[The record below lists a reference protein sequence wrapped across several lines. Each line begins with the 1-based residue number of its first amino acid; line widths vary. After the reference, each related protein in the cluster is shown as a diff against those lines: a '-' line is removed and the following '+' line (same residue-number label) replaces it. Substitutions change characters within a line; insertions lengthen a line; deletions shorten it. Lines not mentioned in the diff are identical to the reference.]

1 MKKELDKAMKEIGQY
16 RKDIEK
22 KILEFARTDL
32 LFFWGEKKEL
42 FERQEKEW
50 KPILD
55 WMEEGVNRR
64 IETTTSL
71 DVPDNE
77 FLQHPLKVIVEEMS
91 DKELACFYAA
101 ALNMKSVLL
110 ALALVR
116 GKIDAEQAGKLSYL
130 EELWQNEI
138 WGKETEAQKRREDRC
153 EELKVIERYL
163 RG

>member
-1 MKKELDKAMKEIGQY
+1 MKNELEKAMKEIGLY
-16 RKDIEK
+16 RKDVEE

-42 FERQEKEW
+42 FEKQQKEW

-55 WMEEGVNRR
+55 WVEER
-64 IETTTSL
+64 INARIKTTTSL

-77 FLQHPLKVIVEEMS
+77 FLQHPMKVVVEEMS

-101 ALNMKSVLL
+101 ELNMKSVLL
-110 ALALVR
+110 ALALIR
-116 GKIDAEQAGKLSYL
+116 GRIDAEEAGRLSYL

-138 WGKETEAQKRREDRC
+138 WGKEIEAQKRREERC
-153 EELKVIERYL
+153 EELKVIERFL
-163 RG
+163 R

>member
-1 MKKELDKAMKEIGQY
+1 MKNELEKAMKEIGLY
-16 RKDIEK
+16 RKDVEE

-42 FERQEKEW
+42 FEKQQKEW

-55 WMEEGVNRR
+55 WVEER
-64 IETTTSL
+64 INARIKTTTSL

-77 FLQHPLKVIVEEMS
+77 FLQHPLKVVVEEMS

-110 ALALVR
+110 ALALIR
-116 GKIDAEQAGKLSYL
+116 GRIDAEEAGRLSYL

-138 WGKETEAQKRREDRC
+138 WGKEIEAQKRREERC
-153 EELKVIERYL
+153 EELKVIERFL
-163 RG
+163 R

>member
-1 MKKELDKAMKEIGQY
+1 MKNELEKAMKEIGLY
-16 RKDIEK
+16 RKDVEE

-42 FERQEKEW
+42 FEKQQKEW
-50 KPILD
+50 QPILD
-55 WMEEGVNRR
+55 WVEER
-64 IETTTSL
+64 INARIKTTTSL
-71 DVPDNE
+71 NVPDNE

-110 ALALVR
+110 GLALIKGR
-116 GKIDAEQAGKLSYL
+116 IDAEEAGRLSYL

-138 WGKETEAQKRREDRC
+138 WGKEIEAQKRREERC
-153 EELKVIERYL
+153 EELKVIERFL
-163 RG
+163 R

>member
-1 MKKELDKAMKEIGQY
+1 MKNELEKAMNEIGKY
-16 RKDIEK
+16 RKDIES
-22 KILEFARTDL
+22 KILEFAKTDL

-42 FERQEKEW
+42 FEKQKKEW

-55 WMEEGVNRR
+55 WMEERINKR

-71 DVPDNE
+71 NVPDNE

-110 ALALVR
+110 ALALIR
-116 GKIDAEQAGKLSYL
+116 GRIDAEEAGKLSYL

-138 WGKETEAQKRREDRC
+138 WGKETEAEKRREERC
-153 EELKVIERYL
+153 EELKVIERFL
-163 RG
+163 NS